1 MEIVDFVPVCGRT
14 KKCRTKGR
22 YHKLD
27 SITEVSDS
35 GEMNNVGML
44 RPKVKMVEVIPK
56 LHQPK
61 ISRLSINMWKRLRDG
76 YVKHML
82 SLAEHVAHLN
92 NAEICFLNKI
102 RDDDVQL
109 LLAPSNLS
117 F

>member
-14 KKCRTKGR
+14 KKYRRKGA

-27 SITEVSDS
+27 SSTEVSDS
-35 GEMNNVGML
+35 VEMNVGML

-61 ISRLSINMWKRLRDG
+61 ISSLSINIWKRLRDA

-92 NAEICFLNKI
+92 NGEVCFLKKI
-102 RDDDVQL
+102 REDDVQL